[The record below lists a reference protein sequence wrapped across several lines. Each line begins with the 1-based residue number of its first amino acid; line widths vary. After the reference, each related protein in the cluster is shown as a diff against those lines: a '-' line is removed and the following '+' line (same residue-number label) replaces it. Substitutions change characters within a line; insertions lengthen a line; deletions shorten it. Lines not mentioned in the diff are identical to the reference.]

1 MSEVGPETRSE
12 DAAEPTIFQTRR
24 LVEFSDTDQAGIAH
38 FSRFYV
44 FMENAEHEF
53 LRSIGSS
60 VHVETGGRTL
70 GWPRLEAQCRFFRPV
85 RFEDVLDIELRVA
98 RRGEK
103 SVTYAVTFRHE
114 GRLVA
119 QGRIASVCC
128 ELVPGQRL
136 RSVPMPE
143 EVAAALIVDPELGV
157 ASTADRRSERSP
169 AET

>member
-1 MSEVGPETRSE
+1 MTATEPGAGGTLGE
-12 DAAEPTIFQTRR
+12 EPTVFLTRR

-60 VHVETGGRTL
+60 VHLESDGRTL
-70 GWPRLEAQCRFFRPV
+70 GWPRLESRCRFFRPV

-103 SVTYAVTFRHE
+103 SVTYAVTFRHDGQLIAE
-114 GRLVA
+114 
-119 QGRIASVCC
+119 GRIASVCC
-128 ELVPGQRL
+128 ELVPGQRP

-143 EVAAALIVDPELGV
+143 NVAAALIVDPALQTT
-157 ASTADRRSERSP
+157 SS
-169 AET
+169 